1 MILFINF
8 NVGLILN
15 SRNLNWYNRVE
26 PLPPILAQLLSFN
39 ANIMSD
45 CGVISYG
52 KKLKKGKK
60 PKQYPLFHANH
71 QVLLPNRVTKK
82 ILLFIKKLES
92 SPRWKLQE
100 DTPWFAN
107 KFFQTYIPKKHLE
120 KDVTKYNPAPTNI
133 GRSKRDSYL
142 AATSV

>member
-26 PLPPILAQLLSFN
+26 PLPPILAQLLSFS

-92 SPRWKLQE
+92 SPRGELQE
-100 DTPWFAN
+100 DMPWFAN
-107 KFFQTYIPKKHLE
+107 KFFQKYIPKKHLE

-133 GRSKRDSYL
+133 GRSKHDSYL